1 MILNDQASSERR
13 CVEERAA
20 STRFPLRLANFLGG
34 AAFTVALAA
43 CLLGGA
49 NQGDTPRRELG
60 LTSNENAGGA
70 RSVAPVAGQTTSW
83 YTRYTLNLKLDMGSE
98 QSVVVMA
105 PPGGLE
111 LAVRDMTGD
120 KVQNDLVV
128 TPALLRWPLIVLVN
142 DGHNHFTAAISA
154 KFPNSSASDQ
164 DQALGTRGPMDLSA
178 LVSAGFEHHALTDR
192 GGFPPPPRQAGLLPS
207 MVTAATL
214 LHAIASGSGRAPPF
228 LVTSI

>member
-1 MILNDQASSERR
+1 MILNDQASPERGHA
-13 CVEERAA
+13 EEQAA
-20 STRFPLRLANFLGG
+20 GTRFRSSLANFLGG
-34 AAFTVALAA
+34 ATLTVALAA
-43 CLLGGA
+43 CFLGGA
-49 NQGDTPRRELG
+49 NRSDTPRELG
-60 LTSNENAGGA
+60 LTANENAGGA
-70 RSVAPVAGQTTSW
+70 RSVAPVAGQTAGCW
-83 YTRYTLNLKLDMGSE
+83 YTRYTLNLKLDIGSE

-178 LVSAGFEHHALTDR
+178 LVSSGFEHHALSDCGR
-192 GGFPPPPRQAGLLPS
+192 FALPPKQETLSLS
-207 MVTAATL
+207 TITEATPV
-214 LHAIASGSGRAPPF
+214 HAIDSGSGRAPPS
-228 LVTSI
+228 LLTGI